1 MYIHIDTKEYP
12 LSELDIRERHP
23 NTMFGMPFI
32 PTEHYV
38 PVEPSDTP
46 RYDPDTQKP
55 IEIEPIE
62 IEGVWRQQWAVV
74 PLSAE
79 ELAALQRQREAEA
92 AALIPKSCT
101 RRQGRL
107 ALLAYGLLDDAETA
121 IAAITDAAAKREAQ
135 IEYEAD
141 TWERSNPFLASLW
154 TQLGG
159 TPQSLDEAFALA
171 VTL

>member
-1 MYIHIDTKEYP
+1 MFIHIDTKEYP
-12 LSELDIRERHP
+12 LTELDIRERHP

-32 PTEHYV
+32 PTEHYA
-38 PVEPSDTP
+38 PVDPSDTP
-46 RYDPDTQKP
+46 AYDAGTQKP

-62 IEGVWRQQWAVV
+62 MDGVWRQQWAVV

-79 ELAALQRQREAEA
+79 ELAELERKREEEEA
-92 AALIPKSCT
+92 ARIPKSCT
-101 RRQGRL
+101 RRQGQL
-107 ALLAYGLLDDAETA
+107 ALLVYGLLDEAE
-121 IAAITDAAAKREAQ
+121 AAISEITDPVKKREAQ

-141 TWERSNPFLASLW
+141 TWERGNPFLSGLW

-159 TPQSLDEAFALA
+159 TPQSLDEAFVLA

>member
-46 RYDPDTQKP
+46 TYDTNTQKS

-62 IEGVWRQQWAVV
+62 INGVWRQQWAAVG
-74 PLSAE
+74 SRGAE
-79 ELAALQRQREAEA
+79 R
-92 AALIPKSCT
+92 
-101 RRQGRL
+101 
-107 ALLAYGLLDDAETA
+107 
-121 IAAITDAAAKREAQ
+121 
-135 IEYEAD
+135 
-141 TWERSNPFLASLW
+141 
-154 TQLGG
+154 
-159 TPQSLDEAFALA
+159 
-171 VTL
+171 